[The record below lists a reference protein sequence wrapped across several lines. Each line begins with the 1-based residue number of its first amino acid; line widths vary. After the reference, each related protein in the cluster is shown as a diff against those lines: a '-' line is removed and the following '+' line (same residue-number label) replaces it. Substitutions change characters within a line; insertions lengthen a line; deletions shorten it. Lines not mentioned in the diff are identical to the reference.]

1 MSPAYPIFRSFIQAG
16 FECSTHKLRSGRR
29 LDLLASTQHDRFAR
43 EDYRRIQA
51 LGIRTARLGARWHLI
66 ESCPNRYHFD
76 SLAIILDAA
85 LETETEVL
93 LDLLHFGWPD
103 HVDVFAPSF
112 VSQFA
117 SYTWALTQFL
127 KTRGDSCTM
136 FAPVNEVSFLSWA
149 GADKGAI
156 HPCTVGRGSE
166 LKHNLIRAAIAAS
179 NILTDEIPK
188 ARLISPEPVIH
199 IVGNPE
205 IEGDAIEAE
214 AYSLAQFQAWDML
227 CGKLAPELGGGPQYL
242 DILGINFYEQNEW
255 VHNSRTLA
263 RDDPRYRPLHKLIH
277 DVWTRYRRPIFIS
290 ETGTEDGRRAGWF
303 NYVCDEVR
311 TALKSGIPVQ
321 GICLYPI
328 LNHPGWDNDRHCHNG
343 LFDYADASGDRNI
356 YWPLAQAILA
366 QQPKLPAWNNE
377 PTMTTTNIDLIC
389 MSHLR
394 WAFVFQRPQHLM
406 SRFARTRRVF
416 FIEEPVFEDT
426 EPHLRSSVCPKTGVH
441 VQTPV
446 LPCGLNRQQILKLQR
461 TLLNSMLQKNHI
473 SDYVVWYYTP
483 MAREFASDLKP
494 GVTIYDC
501 MDELSAFAGAPASM
515 RRNEEGL
522 FRDADLVFTG
532 GASLF
537 ESKRK
542 QHPSVH
548 LFPSS
553 VEVEHFARARSI
565 KRDPEDQSQL
575 PRPRLGYAGVI
586 DERMDL
592 ELLREV
598 AAQRPDWQIILLGP
612 VVKIDAASLP
622 KAPNIHYLGMK
633 QYSELPAY
641 LSGWDIG
648 MLPFALNESTRFI
661 SPTKTPEY
669 LAAGLNVVSTP
680 IRDVVT
686 PYGDLGLVAI
696 ASRADGFI
704 RAVDSLLHTPPSQA
718 FRARVEQ
725 FLSQSSWDKTWAG
738 MNELIE
744 NTLVLKR
751 CASRVGPQIARPT
764 GPVMATSDTSH
775 EGAAHV

>member
-1 MSPAYPIFRSFIQAG
+1 M
-16 FECSTHKLRSGRR
+16 
-29 LDLLASTQHDRFAR
+29 DLLASTQHERFAR

-51 LGIRTARLGARWHLI
+51 LGIRTARVGARWHLI
-66 ESCPNRYHFD
+66 ERSPCRYNFD

-85 LETETEVL
+85 KETDTEVL
-93 LDLLHFGWPD
+93 LDLMHFGWPD

-117 SYTWALTQFL
+117 SYTFALTQFL
-127 KTRGDSCTM
+127 KTRGEACNM
-136 FAPVNEVSFLSWA
+136 FAPVNEISFLSWA
-149 GADKGAI
+149 GAEKGAI
-156 HPCTVGRGSE
+156 HPCTVARGSE
-166 LKHNLIRAAIAAS
+166 LKNNLIRAAIAS
-179 NILTDEIPK
+179 SQVLLDELPNS
-188 ARLISPEPVIH
+188 RLIAPEPVIH
-199 IVGNPE
+199 IVGNPA

-227 CGKLAPELGGGPQYL
+227 CGKLVPELGGAPQYL
-242 DILGINFYEQNEW
+242 DVIGVNFYEQNEW
-255 VHNSRTLA
+255 VHNSMTLA
-263 RDDPRYRPLHKLIH
+263 RDDPRYRPLHKLIQA
-277 DVWTRYRRPIFIS
+277 VWTRYRRPMFIS
-290 ETGTEDGRRAGWF
+290 ETGTEDGRRAEWF

-311 TALKSGIPVQ
+311 IALKSGIPVQ

-343 LFDYADASGDRNI
+343 LFDYADASGNRHT

-366 QQPKLPAWNNE
+366 QLPKLPAWNNE
-377 PTMTTTNIDLIC
+377 PTMSTNNIDLLC

-394 WAFVFQRPQHLM
+394 WGFVFQRPQHLM

-416 FIEEPVFEDT
+416 FLEEPIFEDT

-441 VQTPV
+441 IQTPI
-446 LPCGLNRQQILKLQR
+446 LPCGLNHQQIIELQR
-461 TLLNSMLQKNHI
+461 TLVGSMIQKNYI
-473 SDYVVWYYTP
+473 SDYIAWYYTP

-494 GVTIYDC
+494 AVTVYDC
-501 MDELSAFAGAPASM
+501 MDELSAFAGAPPAM
-515 RRNEEGL
+515 RANEKGL
-522 FRDADLVFTG
+522 FRAADLVFTG

-542 QHPSVH
+542 QHSSVH

-553 VEVEHFARARSI
+553 VEIEHFTQARSM
-565 KRDPEDQSQL
+565 KRDPEDQHQL
-575 PRPRLGYAGVI
+575 PHPRLGYAGVV

-592 ELLREV
+592 ELLSKV
-598 AAQRPDWQIILLGP
+598 AAERPDWQIILLGP
-612 VVKIDAASLP
+612 VVKIDEASLP
-622 KAPNIHYLGMK
+622 KAANIHYLGMK

-641 LSGWDIG
+641 LSGWEIG

-669 LAAGLNVVSTP
+669 LTAGLRVVSTP

-696 ASRADGFI
+696 ANGASEFI
-704 RAVDSLLHTPPSQA
+704 RAVESLLHHPPDLA
-718 FRARVEQ
+718 FRARVDH
-725 FLSQSSWDKTWAG
+725 FLSQSSWDKTWGG

-751 CASRVGPQIARPT
+751 CAVRATSRFAPPT
-764 GPVMATSDTSH
+764 RPVMAASDISH

>member
-1 MSPAYPIFRSFIQAG
+1 MSTAYPTFRSFIQAG
-16 FECSTHKLRSGRR
+16 FECSTHKLRTGRR

-43 EDYRRIQA
+43 EDYRRLQA
-51 LGIRTARLGARWHLI
+51 LSIKTIRVGARWHLI
-66 ESCPNRYHFD
+66 EASPGRYAFD
-76 SLAIILDAA
+76 SLAVILDAA
-85 LETETEVL
+85 SEADVEVL

-103 HVDVFAPSF
+103 HVDIFGPRFVPKFAE
-112 VSQFA
+112 
-117 SYTWALTQFL
+117 YTWALTQFL
-127 KTRGDSCTM
+127 KARGESYNM
-136 FAPVNEVSFLSWA
+136 FAPVNEISFLSWA

-156 HPCTVGRGSE
+156 HPCVIGRGSE
-166 LKHNLIRAAIAAS
+166 LKHKLVRAGIAS
-179 NILTDEIPK
+179 SDVLRDELPK
-188 ARLISPEPVIH
+188 CRLISPEPIIH
-199 IVGNPE
+199 IVGNPA

-214 AYSLAQFQAWDML
+214 AYSMAQFQAWDML
-227 CGKLAPELGGGPQYL
+227 CGKLAPELGGAAQYL
-242 DILGINFYEQNEW
+242 DVIGLNFYEQNEW
-255 VHNSRTLA
+255 VHNSKTLS
-263 RDDPRYRPLHKLIH
+263 RDDPRYRPLHQLIQ
-277 DVWTRYRRPIFIS
+277 DVWTRYRRPMFIS
-290 ETGTEDGRRAGWF
+290 ETGTEDGKRADWF

-343 LFDYADASGDRNI
+343 LFDYPDASGDRNI
-356 YWPLAQAILA
+356 YWPLAQAILG

-377 PTMTTTNIDLIC
+377 LIMSNNNIDLIC

-394 WAFVFQRPQHLM
+394 WGFVFQRPQHLM

-416 FIEEPVFEDT
+416 FIEEPIFEDT
-426 EPHLRSSVCPKTGVH
+426 EPYLKSSVCPKTGVH

-446 LPCGLNRQQILKLQR
+446 LPCGLNRQQNLELQKALLK
-461 TLLNSMLQKNHI
+461 SVLQKNYI
-473 SDYVVWYYTP
+473 SDYITWYYTP
-483 MAREFASDLKP
+483 MAREFAFDLKP
-494 GVTIYDC
+494 SITIYDC
-501 MDELSAFAGAPASM
+501 MDELSAFVGAPPSM
-515 RRNEEGL
+515 RLNEEGL

-548 LFPSS
+548 LFSSS
-553 VEVEHFARARSI
+553 VELEHFAQARSI
-565 KRDPEDQSQL
+565 KHDPEDQSQL

-592 ELLREV
+592 DLLREV
-598 AAQRPDWQIILLGP
+598 AAQRPEWQIILLGP
-612 VVKIDAASLP
+612 VVKIDEASLP
-622 KAPNIHYLGMK
+622 RATNIHYLGMK
-633 QYSELPAY
+633 RYSELPAY

-669 LAAGLNVVSTP
+669 LAAGLRVVSSA

-686 PYGDLGLVAI
+686 PYGDLGLVRVANG
-696 ASRADGFI
+696 AGEFI
-704 RAVDSLLHTPPSQA
+704 KAVDSLLYSPPDLAFQA
-718 FRARVEQ
+718 QVHH
-725 FLSQSSWDKTWAG
+725 FLSQSSWDRTWSE

-751 CASRVGPQIARPT
+751 CAARATPQIARAT
-764 GPVMATSDTSH
+764 GPMVTAGNIS
-775 EGAAHV
+775 EKGAAHV

>member
-1 MSPAYPIFRSFIQAG
+1 LSAAYPIFQSFIQAG
-16 FECSTHKLRSGRR
+16 FECSTHKLRTGRR

-51 LGIRTARLGARWHLI
+51 LGIRTARVGARWHLI
-66 ESCPNRYHFD
+66 EPNPGRYNFD

-85 LETETEVL
+85 AETETEVL
-93 LDLLHFGWPD
+93 LDVLHFGWPD
-103 HVDVFAPSF
+103 HVDVFTPSF
-112 VSQFA
+112 VSQVA
-117 SYTWALTQFL
+117 SYTLALTQFL
-127 KTRGDSCTM
+127 KTRGDTCNM
-136 FAPVNEVSFLSWA
+136 FAPVNEISFLAWA
-149 GADKGAI
+149 GGDKGAI
-156 HPCTVGRGSE
+156 HPCSVGRGHE
-166 LKHNLIRAAIAAS
+166 LKRNLIRVAIAS
-179 NILTDEIPK
+179 SQVLLGELPNC
-188 ARLISPEPVIH
+188 RLIFPEPVIH
-199 IVGNPE
+199 IVGNPA

-227 CGKLAPELGGGPQYL
+227 CGKLAPELGGAPHYL
-242 DILGINFYEQNEW
+242 DIIGVNFYEQNEW
-255 VHNSRTLA
+255 VHNSTTLA
-263 RDDPRYRPLHKLIH
+263 RDDPRYRPLHKLIQ
-277 DVWTRYRRPIFIS
+277 DVWARYRRPMFIS
-290 ETGTEDGRRAGWF
+290 ETGTEDGQRAEWF

-311 TALKSGIPVQ
+311 IALKSGIPVQ

-343 LFDYADASGDRNI
+343 LFDYADASGNRHT

-366 QQPKLPAWNNE
+366 QLPKLPAWNNE
-377 PTMTTTNIDLIC
+377 PTMSTNNIDLLC

-394 WAFVFQRPQHLM
+394 WGFVFQRPQHLM

-416 FIEEPVFEDT
+416 FFEEPIFDDT

-441 VQTPV
+441 VQTPI
-446 LPCGLNRQQILKLQR
+446 LPCGLNHQQIVELQR
-461 TLLNSMLQKNHI
+461 SLLRSMIQQNHI
-473 SDYVVWYYTP
+473 SDYIAWYYTP

-494 GVTIYDC
+494 AVTIYDC
-501 MDELSAFAGAPASM
+501 MDELSAFAGAAPAM
-515 RRNEEGL
+515 RANEEGL

-542 QHPSVH
+542 QHSSVH

-553 VEVEHFARARSI
+553 VDIEHFAQARSI
-565 KRDPEDQSQL
+565 KRDPEDQHEVPHPL
-575 PRPRLGYAGVI
+575 LGYAGVI

-592 ELLREV
+592 ELLRKV
-598 AAQRPDWQIILLGP
+598 AAERPDWQIILLGP
-612 VVKIDAASLP
+612 VVKIHEASLP
-622 KAPNIHYLGMK
+622 KAANIHYLGMK
-633 QYSELPAY
+633 QYSELPGY
-641 LSGWDIG
+641 LSGWEIG
-648 MLPFALNESTRFI
+648 MLPFALNDSTRFI

-669 LAAGLNVVSTP
+669 LAAGLRVVSTP

-696 ASRADGFI
+696 ANGAREFI
-704 RAVDSLLHTPPSQA
+704 RAVESLLHHPPDLA
-718 FRARVEQ
+718 FRARVDQ
-725 FLSQSSWDKTWAG
+725 FLSQSSWDKTWGG

-751 CASRVGPQIARPT
+751 CAVRATPGFAQPT
-764 GPVMATSDTSH
+764 RPVMAARDISH

>member
-1 MSPAYPIFRSFIQAG
+1 LSAAYPIFRSFIQAG
-16 FECSTHKLRSGRR
+16 FECSTHRLRTGKR

-51 LGIRTARLGARWHLI
+51 LGIRTARVGARWHLI
-66 ESCPNRYHFD
+66 EQCPGRYGFD

-85 LETETEVL
+85 AETETEVL

-103 HVDVFAPSF
+103 HVNVFAPSF

-117 SYTWALTQFL
+117 EYTSALAHFL
-127 KTRGDSCTM
+127 KTRGDACYV
-136 FAPVNEVSFLSWA
+136 FAPVNEISFLSWA

-166 LKHNLIRAAIAAS
+166 LKHNLIRAAIAS
-179 NILTDEIPK
+179 SRVLFNELPNC
-188 ARLISPEPVIH
+188 RLISPEPVIH
-199 IVGNPE
+199 IVGNPA
-205 IEGDAIEAE
+205 IQGDAVEAE
-214 AYSLAQFQAWDML
+214 AYSLSQFQAWDML
-227 CGKLAPELGGGPQYL
+227 CGKLAPELGGAPQYL
-242 DILGINFYEQNEW
+242 DIIGVNFYEQNEW
-255 VHNSRTLA
+255 VHNSKTLA
-263 RDDPRYRPLHKLIH
+263 RNDPRYRPLHKLIQ
-277 DVWTRYRRPIFIS
+277 DVWTRYRRPMFIS
-290 ETGTEDGRRAGWF
+290 ETGTEDGRRAEWF

-311 TALKSGIPVQ
+311 IALKSGIPVQ

-343 LFDYADASGDRNI
+343 LFDYANASGERHV

-366 QQPKLPAWNNE
+366 QTPKLPAWNNE
-377 PTMTTTNIDLIC
+377 PTMSTNNIDLIC

-394 WAFVFQRPQHLM
+394 WGFVFQRPQHLM

-416 FIEEPVFEDT
+416 FVEEPVFEDT

-441 VQTPV
+441 VQTPILPRDLKHQQV
-446 LPCGLNRQQILKLQR
+446 LEFQR
-461 TLLNSMLQKNHI
+461 TLLRSMLQKNHI
-473 SDYVVWYYTP
+473 SDHIVWYYTP

-494 GVTIYDC
+494 SVTIYDC
-501 MDELSAFAGAPASM
+501 MDELSAFAGAPPAM
-515 RRNEEGL
+515 RMNEEGL

-537 ESKRK
+537 ESKRR

-553 VEVEHFARARSI
+553 VEIEHFAQARSI
-565 KRDPEDQSQL
+565 KRDPQDQSEL
-575 PRPRLGYAGVI
+575 PHPRLGYAGVV

-592 ELLREV
+592 ELLRK
-598 AAQRPDWQIILLGP
+598 AASERPDWQIILLGP
-612 VVKIDAASLP
+612 VVKIDEASLP

-641 LSGWDIG
+641 LSGWDVGI
-648 MLPFALNESTRFI
+648 LPFALNESTRFI

-669 LAAGLNVVSTP
+669 LAAGLKVVSTP

-696 ASRADGFI
+696 ADGPSEFVS
-704 RAVDSLLHTPPSQA
+704 AVESLLHDPPDLA
-718 FRARVEQ
+718 FRARVDQ
-725 FLSQSSWDKTWAG
+725 FLSQSSWDKTWGG

-751 CASRVGPQIARPT
+751 CAVRSTPQFARPT
-764 GPVMATSDTSH
+764 RPVMAASDISR

>member
-1 MSPAYPIFRSFIQAG
+1 LSTAYPIFRSFIQAG
-16 FECSTHKLRSGRR
+16 FECSTHKLRAGRR

-43 EDYRRIQA
+43 DDYRRLHA
-51 LGIRTARLGARWHLI
+51 LGIRTIRIGARWHLI
-66 ESCPNRYHFD
+66 EGYPGRYNFD

-85 LETETEVL
+85 AETGTEVL

-103 HVDVFAPSF
+103 HVDVFGPNF
-112 VSQFA
+112 IPEFA
-117 SYTWALTQFL
+117 NYTWALTQFL
-127 KTRGDSCTM
+127 KARGESCNM
-136 FAPVNEVSFLSWA
+136 FAPVNEISFLSWA

-156 HPCTVGRGSE
+156 YPCTIGRGSE
-166 LKHNLIRAAIAAS
+166 LKHKLVRAAIAS
-179 NILTDEIPK
+179 SKVLLDELPQC
-188 ARLISPEPVIH
+188 RLISPEPVIH
-199 IVGNPE
+199 IVGNPA

-214 AYSLAQFQAWDML
+214 AYTLAQFQAWDML
-227 CGKLAPELGGGPQYL
+227 CGKLAPELGGAPQYL
-242 DILGINFYEQNEW
+242 DVIGLNFYEQNEW
-255 VHNSRTLA
+255 VHNSKTLA
-263 RDDPRYRPLHKLIH
+263 RNDPRYRPLHQLIQ
-277 DVWTRYRRPIFIS
+277 DVWTRYRRPMFIS
-290 ETGTEDGRRAGWF
+290 ETGTEDGRRAEWF

-343 LFDYADASGDRNI
+343 LFDYPDTSGDRNI

-377 PTMTTTNIDLIC
+377 PFMNTNNIDLIC
-389 MSHLR
+389 LSHLR
-394 WAFVFQRPQHLM
+394 WGFVFQRPQHLM

-416 FIEEPVFEDT
+416 FVEEPIFEDT
-426 EPHLRSSVCPKTGVH
+426 EPYLKSSVCPKTGVH

-446 LPCGLNRQQILKLQR
+446 LPSGLSRQQILELQR
-461 TLLNSMLQKNHI
+461 TLLNSMLQRNHI
-473 SDYVVWYYTP
+473 SDYIAWYYTP
-483 MAREFASDLKP
+483 MAREFAFDLKP
-494 GVTIYDC
+494 SVTIYDC
-501 MDELSAFAGAPASM
+501 MDELSAFAGAPPSM
-515 RRNEEGL
+515 RLKEEEL

-532 GASLF
+532 GTSLF

-553 VEVEHFARARSI
+553 VEVEHFAQAKSI
-565 KRDPEDQSQL
+565 RRDPEAQSQL
-575 PRPRLGYAGVI
+575 PHPRLGYAGVI

-592 ELLREV
+592 ELLREL
-598 AAQRPDWQIILLGP
+598 AAERPDWQIILLGP
-612 VVKIDAASLP
+612 VVKIDDTSLP
-622 KAPNIHYLGMK
+622 KAANIHYLGMK
-633 QYSELPAY
+633 AYSELPAY

-669 LAAGLNVVSTP
+669 LAAGLRVVSSP

-696 ASRADGFI
+696 AKGAGEFI
-704 RAVDSLLHTPPSQA
+704 KAVDSLLHSPPNLP
-718 FRARVEQ
+718 FRVRVDQ
-725 FLSQSSWDKTWAG
+725 FLSQSSWDKTWTG
-738 MNELIE
+738 MTELIE

-751 CASRVGPQIARPT
+751 CAVPATPQIRPLT
-764 GPVMATSDTSH
+764 RPMVTASNIS
-775 EGAAHV
+775 EKGAAHV

>member
-1 MSPAYPIFRSFIQAG
+1 LSAAYPIFRSFIQAG
-16 FECSTHKLRSGRR
+16 FECSTHKLRTGRR
-29 LDLLASTQHDRFAR
+29 LDLLASTQHDRFTR

-51 LGIRTARLGARWHLI
+51 LGIKTARVGARWHLI
-66 ESCPNRYHFD
+66 EPFAGRYNFD

-85 LETETEVL
+85 AETETEVL
-93 LDLLHFGWPD
+93 LDVLHFGWPD

-112 VSQFA
+112 A
-117 SYTWALTQFL
+117 SRLADYTFALTQFL
-127 KTRGDSCTM
+127 KRRADYCHM
-136 FAPVNEVSFLSWA
+136 FAPVNEISFLAWA
-149 GADKGAI
+149 GGDKGAI
-156 HPCTVGRGSE
+156 HPCAVGRGSE
-166 LKHNLIRAAIAAS
+166 LKHNLIRAAIAS
-179 NILTDEIPK
+179 SQVLLDEIPHC
-188 ARLISPEPVIH
+188 RLISPEPVIH
-199 IVGNPE
+199 IVGNPA
-205 IEGDAIEAE
+205 IEGDAIEAQ

-227 CGKLAPELGGGPQYL
+227 CGKLVPELGGAPQYL
-242 DILGINFYEQNEW
+242 DIIGVNFYEQNEW
-255 VHNSRTLA
+255 VHNSTTLA
-263 RDDPRYRPLHKLIH
+263 RDDPRYRPLHQLIQ
-277 DVWTRYRRPIFIS
+277 DVWTRYRRPMFIS
-290 ETGTEDGRRAGWF
+290 ETGTEDGRRAEWF

-328 LNHPGWDNDRHCHNG
+328 LNHPGWDNNRHCHNG
-343 LFDYADASGDRNI
+343 LFDYADASGDRHT

-366 QQPKLPAWNNE
+366 QLPKLPAWNNE
-377 PTMTTTNIDLIC
+377 PTMSTNNIDLIC

-394 WAFVFQRPQHLM
+394 WGFVFQRPQHLM

-416 FIEEPVFEDT
+416 FVEEPIFEGT
-426 EPHLRSSVCPKTGVH
+426 EPHLRASVCSKTGVH
-441 VQTPV
+441 VQTPI
-446 LPCGLNRQQILKLQR
+446 LPCGLNHQEALNVQR
-461 TLLNSMLQKNHI
+461 TLLRSMLQKNHI
-473 SDYVVWYYTP
+473 SDYIAWYYTP

-494 GVTIYDC
+494 AVTVYDC
-501 MDELSAFAGAPASM
+501 MDELSAFAGAPPSM
-515 RRNEEGL
+515 RINEEGL

-553 VEVEHFARARSI
+553 VEIEHFAQARSI
-565 KRDPEDQSQL
+565 KRDPEDQSEL
-575 PRPRLGYAGVI
+575 PHPRLGYAGVV

-592 ELLREV
+592 ELLRKV
-598 AAQRPDWQIILLGP
+598 ASEGPNWHIILLGP
-612 VVKIDAASLP
+612 VVKIDEASLP
-622 KAPNIHYLGMK
+622 KAANIHYLGMK

-669 LAAGLNVVSTP
+669 LAAGLKVVSTP

-696 ASRADGFI
+696 ASEPNEFI
-704 RAVDSLLHTPPSQA
+704 RSVESLLHDPPDLG
-718 FRARVEQ
+718 FFKRVDQ
-725 FLSQSSWDKTWAG
+725 FLSRSSWDKTWAG
-738 MNELIE
+738 MSELIE

-751 CASRVGPQIARPT
+751 CAVSATLRIAPLTHPPIPASDISRK
-764 GPVMATSDTSH
+764 
-775 EGAAHV
+775 GAAHV

>member
-1 MSPAYPIFRSFIQAG
+1 MSTAYPTFRSFIQAG
-16 FECSTHKLRSGRR
+16 FECSTHKLKTGRR

-43 EDYRRIQA
+43 ADYRRLQA
-51 LGIRTARLGARWHLI
+51 LGIRTIRVGARWHLI
-66 ESCPNRYHFD
+66 EQQPRHYNFD
-76 SLAIILDAA
+76 SLAVILDAA
-85 LETETEVL
+85 ADTNTEVL

-103 HVDVFAPSF
+103 HVDVFGRNFLSE
-112 VSQFA
+112 FA
-117 SYTWALTQFL
+117 NYTWALTQFL
-127 KTRGDSCTM
+127 KTRGERCTM
-136 FAPVNEVSFLSWA
+136 FAPVNEISFLSWA

-156 HPCTVGRGSE
+156 YPCTVGRGSE
-166 LKHNLIRAAIAAS
+166 LKHLLVQAAIAS
-179 NILTDEIPK
+179 SRVLLGEIPEC
-188 ARLISPEPVIH
+188 RLISPEPIIH
-199 IVGNPE
+199 IVGNPA
-205 IEGDAIEAE
+205 IEGDAVEAE

-227 CGKLAPELGGGPQYL
+227 CGKLVPELGGAPQYL
-242 DILGINFYEQNEW
+242 DVIGMNFYEQNEW
-255 VHNSRTLA
+255 VHNSKTLS
-263 RDDPRYRPLHKLIH
+263 RDDPRYRPLHQLIE
-277 DVWTRYRRPIFIS
+277 DVWTRYRRPMFIS
-290 ETGTEDGRRAGWF
+290 ETGTEDGKRADWF

-343 LFDYADASGDRNI
+343 LFDYPDASGDRNI

-377 PTMTTTNIDLIC
+377 PTMSTNNLDLIC

-394 WAFVFQRPQHLM
+394 WGFVFQRPQHLM

-416 FIEEPVFEDT
+416 FVEEPIFEDT
-426 EPHLRSSVCPKTGVH
+426 EAHLRSSVCPKTGVH

-446 LPCGLNRQQILKLQR
+446 LPRGLNRQQILEVQR
-461 TLLNSMLQKNHI
+461 TLLKSMLQKHRI
-473 SDYVVWYYTP
+473 SDYIAWYYTP
-483 MAREFASDLKP
+483 MAREFAFDLKP
-494 GVTIYDC
+494 AVTIYDC
-501 MDELSAFAGAPASM
+501 MDELSAFAGAPPSM
-515 RRNEEGL
+515 QLNEEGL

-553 VEVEHFARARSI
+553 VEVEHFAQARSI
-565 KRDPEDQSQL
+565 RRDPDDQFQI
-575 PRPRLGYAGVI
+575 PHPRLGYAGVI
-586 DERMDL
+586 DERMNL
-592 ELLREV
+592 ELLQEIS
-598 AAQRPDWQIILLGP
+598 AERPDWQLILLGP
-612 VVKIDAASLP
+612 VVKIDNASLP
-622 KAPNIHYLGMK
+622 KAANVHFLGMK

-641 LSGWDIG
+641 LSGWEIG

-669 LAAGLNVVSTP
+669 LAAGLRVVSSP

-686 PYGDLGLVAI
+686 PYGDSGLVAI
-696 ASRADGFI
+696 ANGAGEFI
-704 RAVDSLLHTPPSQA
+704 NAVDLLLDGPPDLG
-718 FRARVEQ
+718 FRVRVDQ
-725 FLSQSSWDKTWAG
+725 FLSQSSWDKTWSG

-751 CASRVGPQIARPT
+751 CAVPATRSNEYLIGS
-764 GPVMATSDTSH
+764 MATPTNISEKGS
-775 EGAAHV
+775 AHV